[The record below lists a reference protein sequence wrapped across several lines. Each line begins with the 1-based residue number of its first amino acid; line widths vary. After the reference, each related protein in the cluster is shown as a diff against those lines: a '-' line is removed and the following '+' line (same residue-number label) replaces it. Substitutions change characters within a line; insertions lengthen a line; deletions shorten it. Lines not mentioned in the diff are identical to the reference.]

1 MAAWTREIVNKLN
14 RKKSDILFGEHAA
27 KDKNLTIEDTDYA
40 EKTVRF
46 GKIDE
51 AKSTEE
57 KERICF
63 KNYFKDK
70 SETYFIIVEY
80 YPEFIKIV
88 TVFKKKGKY

>member
-1 MAAWTREIVNKLN
+1 MSNKYAFYLLRTDNYCSIDFVRE
-14 RKKSDILFGEHAA
+14 
-27 KDKNLTIEDTDYA
+27 Y
-40 EKTVRF
+40 RF
-46 GKIDE
+46 GKVDE

-70 SETYFIIVEY
+70 NQTYFIIVEY